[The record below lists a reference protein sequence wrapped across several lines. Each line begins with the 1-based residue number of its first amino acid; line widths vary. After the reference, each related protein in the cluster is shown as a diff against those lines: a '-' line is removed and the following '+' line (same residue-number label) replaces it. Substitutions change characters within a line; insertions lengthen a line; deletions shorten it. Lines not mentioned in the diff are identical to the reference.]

1 MKKFNFRLEPVLGYR
16 KILEE
21 QAALRQAKAQEEYRQ
36 NYDVLRETRDRLTCA
51 VMDNQAL
58 QPFDM
63 FNRLAYCD
71 YMAGEVK
78 KNEKALNLSRRKLD
92 KCRKN
97 LVQAVQDR
105 TVMDKLREKK
115 LSLHN
120 HAATAAE
127 QKETDEL
134 ALRQYNMHSKSL

>member
-21 QAALRQAKAQEEYRQ
+21 QAALRQVKAQEEYRQ
-36 NYDVLRETRDRLTCA
+36 NHDVLCETRDRLACA
-51 VMDNQAL
+51 VMDNQVL
-58 QPFDM
+58 SPFDM

-78 KNEKALNLSRRKLD
+78 KKETALNLSRRKLE
-92 KCRKN
+92 KCHKN
-97 LVQAVQDR
+97 LVQAVRDR

-115 LSLHN
+115 LSHYN
-120 HAATAAE
+120 HAATTAE
-127 QKETDEL
+127 QKETDEV
-134 ALRQYNMHSKSL
+134 AGRQYNKNRKSS